1 MSLSLEGIG
10 AVLRMDDDY
19 TVINSLVAGGPA
31 LKSKELA
38 VGDKILAVGQA
49 GKPMVDVVGWRL
61 DDVVSQIKGAK
72 GSKVRLEVLGDTKG
86 PNHVL

>member
-49 GKPMVDVVGWRL
+49 GKPMVDVVGWRRMMWYH
-61 DDVVSQIKGAK
+61 K
-72 GSKVRLEVLGDTKG
+72 SKVPKAVKSAWKCWVIPKG